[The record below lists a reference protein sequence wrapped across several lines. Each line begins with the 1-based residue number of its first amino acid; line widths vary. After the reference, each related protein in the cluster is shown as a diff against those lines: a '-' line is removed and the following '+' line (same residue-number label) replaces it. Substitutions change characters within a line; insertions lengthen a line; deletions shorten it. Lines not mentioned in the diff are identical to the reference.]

1 MDNGASSYRRFL
13 SGDNDA
19 FVELVREFSDGLT
32 LFINTILNDMHVSE
46 EAADDVFIKLYADK
60 PRFRDGCS
68 FKTWLYT
75 IGRNTALNYL
85 KQLKRNRYSPLEDFT
100 YFSDDIDLESE
111 YIQGERD
118 LFIHQCIKALKN
130 DYSEVLFLI
139 YFEGFSNSEA
149 ARVMNK
155 TQRQIT
161 QLLYRAKEALKK
173 EMERRNNNGQI

>member
-85 KQLKRNRYSPLEDFT
+85 KKIRRRQYSPLEDIS
-100 YFSDDIDLESE
+100 YFSDETDIEADYLSD
-111 YIQGERD
+111 ERNRA
-118 LFIHQCIKALKN
+118 LHQCIKALN
-130 DYSEVLFLI
+130 PDHAQVLFLI
-139 YFEGFSNSEA
+139 FFEELSNKEA
-149 ARVMNK
+149 ARVMGK
-155 TQRQIT
+155 SSRQVT
-161 QLLYRAKEALKK
+161 QLLYRAKNALRE
-173 EMERRNNNGQI
+173 EMARRGINGQI